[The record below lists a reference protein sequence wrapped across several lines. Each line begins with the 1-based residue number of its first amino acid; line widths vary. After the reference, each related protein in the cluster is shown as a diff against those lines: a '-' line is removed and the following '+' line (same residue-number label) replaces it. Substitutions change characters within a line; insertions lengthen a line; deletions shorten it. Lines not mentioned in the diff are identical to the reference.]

1 MFLGRFRWTYCQ
13 LDMLSRSFLP
23 SIRTALDELP
33 ITLDE
38 TYERTL
44 QGIAIEK
51 QEHAHRLFQCLIAA
65 VRPLRVDELAEI
77 LAIKFTSNANAVPGL
92 VEGWRPENPQE
103 ALLSACSTLITIV
116 GDEGS
121 KIVQFSHFS
130 VREFLTSDR
139 LRTSRVANLRCYYVP
154 LDVAHI
160 TLGQVCFAMLLP
172 LDDGMDKRHL
182 ETLPLASYSARY
194 WVDHAKF
201 KNTATQFEDAMERL
215 FDPKKPYF
223 KAWTQIYN
231 IDDGDGPSRATPL
244 YYAVLCGFTGLA
256 KHLIMSRGEDVNA
269 RCGHHRTPLHA
280 ASYRGHLDTVRLLLD
295 HGANVNPKIEGKRS
309 PLYSAFDGGH
319 VDVMQLLLEHEADV
333 DVICSIDGSARLSH
347 IAARLGNVEVLELL
361 LSHKADVNA
370 RDSGNATPLYY
381 ASARGHTDVVQLLL
395 QHGAN
400 VDLQTAKLD
409 TALRIAS
416 FRGHIETVRVLLGH
430 RASVHI
436 RNKLNLTAIDY
447 ARRSGHDDV
456 VQLLLDHGADRK

>member
-1 MFLGRFRWTYCQ
+1 
-13 LDMLSRSFLP
+13 MLSRSFLP
-23 SIRTALDELP
+23 SIPKALDELP

-77 LAIKFTSNANAVPGL
+77 FAIKFTSNAVPGL

-116 GDEGS
+116 GDKGS

-139 LRTSRVANLRCYYVP
+139 LRTSKVANVRCYYIP

-172 LDDGMDKRHL
+172 LDDRMDKRNL
-182 ETLPLASYSARY
+182 ETLPLAPYSARY
-194 WVDHAKF
+194 WVNHAKF

-215 FDPKKPYF
+215 FDPQKPYF

-231 IDDGDGPSRATPL
+231 IDDGDRPCQATPL

-256 KHLIMSRGEDVNA
+256 NHLIMSRAEDVNA

-280 ASYRGHLDTVRLLLD
+280 ASYRGHLDTVQLLLD
-295 HGANVNPKIEGKRS
+295 RGADVNPTIEGKRS
-309 PLYSAFDGGH
+309 PLFSAFDGGH
-319 VDVMQLLLEHEADV
+319 LDVMQLLLGHGAEV
-333 DVICSIDGSARLSH
+333 DVIYSPTDGSARLSH
-347 IAARLGNVEVLELL
+347 IAARLGNVEVLQLL
-361 LSHKADVNA
+361 LLHQADVNA
-370 RDSGNATPLYY
+370 RDSSNATLLYH
-381 ASARGHTDVVQLLL
+381 ASARGHVDAVQLLL
-395 QHGAN
+395 HHGAD

-430 RASVHI
+430 GACVHI
-436 RNKLNLTAIDY
+436 RNKSNLTAFHY
-447 ARRSGHDDV
+447 AIRNKHDEV
-456 VQLLLDHGADRK
+456 AQLLLDHGAKGE